1 MLVNRI
7 FFISSF
13 AEALTKRVSE
23 GQLSPYSVVKYGNFP
38 LRLTT
43 RQKCSLLPLLFKLEL
58 GLPGGASG
66 KTHLPTQKTW
76 DKGLSPGLG
85 RSHREGHSNTFQ
97 YSCLENPMDRGIWQA
112 TQSIGLTSGK
122 RQNYRGRREISGWQ
136 GLEGV
141 EARRADHKVTEGN
154 SSG

>member
-23 GQLSPYSVVKYGNFP
+23 GQLSPYSVVKYGNLP

-43 RQKCSLLPLLFKLEL
+43 RQKCSLLPLLFKLVL
-58 GLPGGASG
+58 GFPGGASG
-66 KTHLPTQKTW
+66 KTHLPMQKTW

-85 RSHREGHSNTFQ
+85 RSHKEGHSNTLQ
-97 YSCLENPMDRGIWQA
+97 YSCLENPMDRGARWAIVHRVTKSW
-112 TQSIGLTSGK
+112 TQLKQLSMHMIINQDSWL
-122 RQNYRGRREISGWQ
+122 Q
-136 GLEGV
+136 
-141 EARRADHKVTEGN
+141 VTETQPELA
-154 SSG
+154 